1 MVFVGKSLTARGGQ
15 NPIEPAALGKAM
27 VFGPHMQNFRAVVRG
42 FVESDAAT
50 QVADAEELETAL
62 TRLLMSP
69 EKRNSQG
76 ARARAVVEANQG
88 ATRRTAEI
96 TARMLSHLPF
106 SAAR

>member
-1 MVFVGKSLTARGGQ
+1 
-15 NPIEPAALGKAM
+15 
-27 VFGPHMQNFRAVVRG
+27 MQNFRAVVRG
-42 FVESDAAT
+42 FVELDAAT

-62 TRLLMSP
+62 TGLLMSP

-88 ATRRTAEI
+88 ATRRTAEM
-96 TARMLSHLPF
+96 TARVLSHLPF